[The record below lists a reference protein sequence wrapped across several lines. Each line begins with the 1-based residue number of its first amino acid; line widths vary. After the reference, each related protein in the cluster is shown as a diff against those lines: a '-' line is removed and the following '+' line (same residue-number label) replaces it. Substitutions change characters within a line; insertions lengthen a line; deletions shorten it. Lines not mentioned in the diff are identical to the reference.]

1 MKILNERLAKERA
14 LLLQNSYINE
24 KQWKQTKCAPMFL
37 QLGVLQPVFPC
48 SIPMVF

>member
-24 KQWKQTKCAPMFL
+24 KQTKCAPMFL

-48 SIPMVF
+48 SIPIVF